1 MISLKK
7 NTKKSYT
14 IRMIALIV
22 LAICAISIMVFSLWV
37 YHSGHKNTIPC
48 TVTDKE
54 IVSYSGE
61 GKKTEKQYRV
71 DTLECGMLVVKPS
84 LRYLSTDPDDI
95 FSHIEEGSLY
105 EFTVT
110 GTGAEPYSRPLNIID
125 YKEI

>member
-14 IRMIALIV
+14 ISMIALIA
-22 LAICAISIMVFSLWV
+22 LAICAVFIMVFSLWV

-48 TVTDKE
+48 TVIDKE

-61 GKKTEKQYRV
+61 GKETKKQYRV
-71 DTLECGMLVVKPS
+71 DTLECGILVVEPS
-84 LRYLSTDPDDI
+84 LRFLSIDPDDI
-95 FSHIEEGSLY
+95 FSHIKEDSLY

-110 GTGAEPYSRPLNIID
+110 GTGIEPYSKTLNIID
-125 YKEI
+125 YKEM

>member
-1 MISLKK
+1 MM

-14 IRMIALIV
+14 ISMIALAV
-22 LAICAISIMVFSLWV
+22 LAICAVSILVFSLWV
-37 YHSGHKNTIPC
+37 YHSSHKNTIPC
-48 TVTDKE
+48 TVADKE
-54 IVSYSGE
+54 IVSYSSE
-61 GKKTEKQYRV
+61 EKEDEKQYKV
-71 DTLECGMLVVKPS
+71 DTLECGTLVVKSS
-84 LRYLSTDPDDI
+84 LRSLRTDPDDI

>member
-1 MISLKK
+1 M

-14 IRMIALIV
+14 ISMIALAV
-22 LAICAISIMVFSLWV
+22 LAICAVSILVFSLWV
-37 YHSGHKNTIPC
+37 YHSSHKNTIPC
-48 TVTDKE
+48 TVADKE
-54 IVSYSGE
+54 IVSYSSE
-61 GKKTEKQYRV
+61 EKEDEKQYKV
-71 DTLECGMLVVKPS
+71 DTLECGTLVVKSS
-84 LRYLSTDPDDI
+84 LRSLRTDPDDI